1 MEYGI
6 LITKEIRKMIQIK
19 FIFIKYRKVHLII
32 IIKLILLVLINNLI
46 NIYSCNK
53 KKKKKK
59 KKNRKRL
66 ITVGLMIYN
75 IIMN

>member
-32 IIKLILLVLINNLI
+32 IIKIKII
-46 NIYSCNK
+46 K
-53 KKKKKK
+53 KKKK
-59 KKNRKRL
+59 
-66 ITVGLMIYN
+66 
-75 IIMN
+75 

>member
-46 NIYSCNK
+46 NIYS
-53 KKKKKK
+53 
-59 KKNRKRL
+59 
-66 ITVGLMIYN
+66 
-75 IIMN
+75 

>member
-59 KKNRKRL
+59 RKRL